1 MSRRV
6 GDPDKALRDLKLTMP
21 EPVCGPA
28 EVYAMPIIR
37 APYPKLPDFNLSAL
51 PSEPSVPNGHDILA
65 CMAQAV
71 QDIYSGK
78 AKVPLFF

>member
-51 PSEPSVPNGHDILA
+51 LSEPSVPNGHDIFA
-65 CMAQAV
+65 CMVQVV

-78 AKVPLFF
+78 AKTPLFL

>member
-21 EPVCGPA
+21 EPSCGPA

-51 PSEPSVPNGHDILA
+51 PSEPSVPNGHDVLA
-65 CMAQAV
+65 CMVQAV